1 MGLKVFLEVE
11 NTSHR
16 RRIEYVLR
24 NFALAYKIDLI
35 FVDSIDG
42 VNEDDLL
49 IFYGKNFPASDRT
62 IFIAESEQAVEL
74 FENRKA
80 YDEVYELATI
90 HYVKL
95 SPPLVPEKFDGF
107 NLPVFFKVGEPVFEF
122 ESGFKINFDI
132 LSCAFYFLSAWDER
146 VKSSRDEF
154 GRFPDEENLL
164 VKIGIADLPIV
175 NFYFH
180 ILKALVQNLGFAVD
194 ERKWDGK
201 SFALCVTHDV
211 DVLRKWSAFGIY
223 NEVMN
228 KFIMGKDDIQLRRQ
242 RFAKFLYFLSK
253 GIDPYRE
260 GMRKIFKFEKSLNV
274 KSTFFMKSG
283 GGTKYDARY
292 KWDEFLL
299 NFVKDVKNSGFEV
312 GLHPSFDTFD
322 KVEKMEEEKKK
333 IEEIANVKVE
343 GVRQHYLRY
352 DLRITPFIHDALGF
366 RYDSTLGFIS
376 RVGFRCG
383 YAFPF
388 KIFDIERGIELKTW
402 EIPLVF
408 MDAVYQYGRSGEKI
422 EEILVKALE
431 LVEVVRSFGGV
442 MTVLFHN
449 SVYDEFDFEGWNLV
463 YEGVIKF
470 ALEKGALV
478 GSCSEI
484 LESFTN

>member
-1 MGLKVFLEVE
+1 MGLKVFLEIE
-11 NTSHR
+11 NISHR

-24 NFALAYKIDLI
+24 NFSLAYKIDLS
-35 FVDSIDG
+35 FVNSIDE

-49 IFYGKNFPASDRT
+49 IFYGKNFPVSDKT
-62 IFIAESEQAVEL
+62 ISIAESEQAIEL
-74 FENRKA
+74 FEHRKA
-80 YDEVYELATI
+80 YDEVFDLATI

-95 SPPLVPEKFDGF
+95 SLPLAPEKFNGF

-122 ESGFKINFDI
+122 DAGFKINFDI

-146 VKSSRDEF
+146 VKDKKDNL

-164 VKIGIADLPIV
+164 VEIGVADFPIV

-180 ILKALVQNLGFAVD
+180 ILKVLIQKAGFIVG

-201 SFALCVTHDV
+201 NFALCVTHDV
-211 DVLRKWSAFGIY
+211 DVLRKWSAYGIY
-223 NEVMN
+223 NEVIN
-228 KFIMGKDDIQLRRQ
+228 KFIMEKDDIQVRRQ
-242 RFAKFLYFLSK
+242 RFAKFLYLFFK

-260 GMRKIFKFEKSLNV
+260 GMKRIFEFEKSLNV

-292 KWDEFLL
+292 KWDKFLIDFVTGIK
-299 NFVKDVKNSGFEV
+299 NFGFEI

-322 KVEKMEEEKKK
+322 KVEKMEMEKRK
-333 IEEIANVKVE
+333 IEEIANTTVK

-352 DLRITPFIHDALGF
+352 DFRTTPFIHNELGF
-366 RYDSTLGFIS
+366 RYDSTLGFNS
-376 RVGFRCG
+376 RSGFRCG

-388 KIFDIERGIELKTW
+388 KIFDIDRGIELETW

-408 MDAVYQYGRSGEKI
+408 MDAVYQYGKSQGKI
-422 EEILVKALE
+422 EEIFDNSLK

-449 SVYDEFDFEGWNLV
+449 TVYDEFDFKGWDLI
-463 YEGVIKF
+463 YEGLIKF
-470 ALEKGALV
+470 ALEGGAFV

-484 LESFTN
+484 LDLFAN